1 MTGRRGLDGQRFEQR
16 VRAVPAA
23 VGLLRDLTEFHL
35 SMWGMA
41 AHTPDL
47 VLIVS
52 ELATNA
58 VNAAPGAQI
67 DLRLWAEE
75 EGVVG
80 IEVEDPSSDLPA
92 PRAADPEEIGG
103 RGLEIVDL
111 LAEEWGTRQMP
122 MGGKVVWVRYRA
134 VRDG

>member
-35 SMWGMA
+35 SRWGMA
-41 AHTPDL
+41 AHSPDL

-67 DLRLWAEE
+67 DLRFWAA

-80 IEVEDPSSDLPA
+80 IELADPAADLPS
-92 PRAADPEEIGG
+92 RRMSRPEEVGG

-111 LAEEWGTRQMP
+111 LVEEWGTRP
-122 MGGKVVWVRYRA
+122 EPRGGKVVWARYRVGGDA
-134 VRDG
+134 

>member
-1 MTGRRGLDGQRFEQR
+1 MTGRRGLDAQRFEQR

-35 SMWGMA
+35 SMWGMT

-67 DLRLWAEE
+67 DLRFWAE

-80 IEVEDPSSDLPA
+80 IELEDPAAALPA
-92 PRAADPEEIGG
+92 LRAAAPEEIGG

-111 LAEEWGTRQMP
+111 LVEEWGTRQEP
-122 MGGKVVWVRYRA
+122 RGSKVVWVRYRVGDA
-134 VRDG
+134 S